1 MDSVNRSFDEDEA
14 RDRPGHHRQAPPGP
28 AHAPNR
34 GSDLKETGV
43 EETNMTTFRFQICPR
58 DGAPFEIGVQAPH
71 FGDAFRAVTSQYP
84 NARIY
89 PLGEA

>member
-1 MDSVNRSFDEDEA
+1 
-14 RDRPGHHRQAPPGP
+14 
-28 AHAPNR
+28 
-34 GSDLKETGV
+34 LKETGV